1 MSRADRD
8 GEAGGRIAIVADRIG
23 WEERELTTELERRGI
38 RAPWMNDESLG
49 LGVPPTGS
57 LNADDLVLVRSR
69 SYTRGGL
76 LAAAFAAHGVPTIN
90 SAAAIR
96 TSENKLLTRSV
107 LHEHEIPVPE
117 FRLVLSRKDF
127 RSAVAELPL
136 PLVIKPVFGGM
147 GRRVF
152 LIRDADTAQSLYD
165 YIEDLGHAFEQAC
178 LVERYLGS
186 RSIRCF
192 VVGHEIVAAAEFES
206 SGDGEW
212 RSNAATGS
220 TQRGLAHGVELRQ
233 IVDRVVDVLGPGIY
247 GVDLFDQ
254 AGSLVVNEV
263 NHAPAFRAIA
273 ETSEVDIVAVLGDYL
288 QKSLS

>member
-1 MSRADRD
+1 M
-8 GEAGGRIAIVADRIG
+8 EGRIAIVADRVG
-23 WEERELTTELERRGI
+23 WEERELTTDLGRRGVH
-38 RAPWMNDESLG
+38 APWLNDESLG
-49 LGVPPTGS
+49 LGVPLDSS
-57 LNADDLVLVRSR
+57 LNENDIVLIRSR

-76 LAAAFAAHGVPTIN
+76 LASSFKAHGVQTIN
-90 SAAAIR
+90 TASAIR
-96 TSENKLLTRSV
+96 TSENKVLARSV
-107 LHEHEIPVPE
+107 MHENKIPVPE

-127 RSAVAELPL
+127 QAALNDFTL

-152 LIRDADTAQSLYD
+152 LIRDADTAQSFYD
-165 YIEDLGHAFEQAC
+165 YIEDLGHSFEQAC
-178 LVERYLGS
+178 LVERYLGN

-192 VVGHEIVAAAEFES
+192 VVGRDIVASAEFES
-206 SGDGEW
+206 DGDTEW

-220 TQRGLAHGVELRQ
+220 RQRGIAHGVEVRH

-247 GVDLFDQ
+247 GVDLFEH

-273 ETSEVDIVAVLGDYL
+273 ETSEVDIVSILGDYL
-288 QKSLS
+288 QKGLP